1 MPWNFRNINVDNI
14 IFNFMSVIVLNGHF
28 NCNSSH
34 LECMVLI
41 YGCVGLIVIFVSF
54 ILFLKNVFLVF
65 LLLFQIEMGDFFIG
79 GLSTGD
85 FIVLQC

>member
-1 MPWNFRNINVDNI
+1 MPWNFRNINVENI

-65 LLLFQIEMGDFFIG
+65 LLFFFFFDKGIDCAIAFESFG
-79 GLSTGD
+79 PR
-85 FIVLQC
+85 